1 MQHHTGSFGPVAPP
15 PYDETIVLYM
25 AYHWLHCYPAMTVLP
40 LTTATRLELRS
51 AHSPPSLIPRPPA
64 PGLDHLQYAK
74 NIVQAIQNW
83 NWGRFK
89 LSQVPFL
96 PRIRHHL
103 CACRPRQEVRSLCI
117 MMDRAILHCSPTC
130 HKEIVLQSSFLK
142 SSSKLFQE
150 VGKAQMKVEYTHC
163 AITSG

>member
-1 MQHHTGSFGPVAPP
+1 MEPVAPP

-25 AYHWLHCYPAMTVLP
+25 AYRWLHCYPAMTVLP

-83 NWGRFK
+83 NWESPGNEPK
-89 LSQVPFL
+89 LYHTSFVPRPSITSHMVEGLVKLLHRMSQVDFGRRGL
-96 PRIRHHL
+96 SCGRTAVHRK
-103 CACRPRQEVRSLCI
+103 
-117 MMDRAILHCSPTC
+117 C
-130 HKEIVLQSSFLK
+130 H
-142 SSSKLFQE
+142 
-150 VGKAQMKVEYTHC
+150 AY
-163 AITSG
+163 